1 VTGNF
6 LLDWAALAV
15 SLFNTIL
22 TLWLGLTILLNA
34 ERRTPRQGQGRRWGI
49 WVAGGGLLIAG
60 VFFVSH
66 SAIVGEGLNRF
77 SQSID
82 IWWHIGWWPAI
93 ALPLVWYIVTLW
105 YTGYWDT
112 AHSPLH
118 RRQRGWFVFTTFLA
132 ATLVVMLIVANPLP
146 SLAVAS
152 RIDLGST
159 PSIDGIPILIV
170 VYPVYIVCCVA
181 LSLDALIRPG
191 PSERMMGDL
200 ARRRARPWLI
210 GTAITLL
217 LVSLLVAWVMLWI
230 ARNAAADLNFLT
242 LTIESVD
249 LIVASLI
256 ALAVLLVGQAVVA
269 YEVFTGKALPR
280 HGLQRHWRNAI
291 LLAAGYSAVVSVV
304 IALQVRSIYGLLLA
318 TSLMTIFYALFSWRT
333 FAERERYIHQL
344 RPFVASQRL
353 YDHLLTPTA
362 IASAPPE
369 TDVATPLQALC
380 RDVLSARSV
389 ILAAVGPL
397 APLVGPPVSHT
408 GEHPS
413 LPPLTEITAQL
424 TSPQTMFLPLDS
436 ARFGGAQW
444 AVPLWS
450 ERGLIGL
457 LLLGEKNDGGLYTQ
471 EEIEI
476 ARASGERLIDTRASA
491 EMARRLMALQRQ
503 QLAESQIVDRRARRI
518 LHDDILP
525 QLHAAML
532 TLNSTKDSS
541 EAISLLT
548 DAHRQISNLL
558 RDMPAAAPDV
568 TRTGLVGALKHVVER
583 ELADSFD
590 AVTWHVDPEA
600 ERQSHSLPPL
610 TTEVIFYAAREAIR
624 NAARYGR
631 GDDTKS
637 PLHLSLS
644 VTWEGGLKIAVDDD
658 GVGVAA
664 SRRADGGSGQG
675 VALHSTLMAVIGGAL
690 SVESITG
697 QRTRVLLTLPAA

>member
-1 VTGNF
+1 MTGNF

-66 SAIVGEGLNRF
+66 SAIVGEGLNLF

-146 SLAVAS
+146 SLAVAP

-159 PSIDGIPILIV
+159 PSIDGIPLLIV

-291 LLAAGYSAVVSVV
+291 ILAAGYSAVVSLV

-333 FAERERYIHQL
+333 FAERER
-344 RPFVASQRL
+344 
-353 YDHLLTPTA
+353 
-362 IASAPPE
+362 
-369 TDVATPLQALC
+369 
-380 RDVLSARSV
+380 
-389 ILAAVGPL
+389 
-397 APLVGPPVSHT
+397 
-408 GEHPS
+408 
-413 LPPLTEITAQL
+413 
-424 TSPQTMFLPLDS
+424 
-436 ARFGGAQW
+436 
-444 AVPLWS
+444 
-450 ERGLIGL
+450 
-457 LLLGEKNDGGLYTQ
+457 
-471 EEIEI
+471 
-476 ARASGERLIDTRASA
+476 
-491 EMARRLMALQRQ
+491 
-503 QLAESQIVDRRARRI
+503 
-518 LHDDILP
+518 
-525 QLHAAML
+525 
-532 TLNSTKDSS
+532 
-541 EAISLLT
+541 
-548 DAHRQISNLL
+548 
-558 RDMPAAAPDV
+558 
-568 TRTGLVGALKHVVER
+568 
-583 ELADSFD
+583 
-590 AVTWHVDPEA
+590 
-600 ERQSHSLPPL
+600 
-610 TTEVIFYAAREAIR
+610 
-624 NAARYGR
+624 
-631 GDDTKS
+631 
-637 PLHLSLS
+637 
-644 VTWEGGLKIAVDDD
+644 
-658 GVGVAA
+658 
-664 SRRADGGSGQG
+664 
-675 VALHSTLMAVIGGAL
+675 
-690 SVESITG
+690 
-697 QRTRVLLTLPAA
+697 